1 MPRIVCADGDE
12 GYRALLGAPTLDAL
26 AAAGIAFSWHN
37 GQPTSEAEWRARL
50 GDADGLVL
58 LWSLPD
64 AVMLASPHL
73 RAISW
78 VGSGVGTFVNVPLA
92 SSRGVAV
99 CNTPDYGAN
108 AVAEHALGLML
119 ALARDTVAHDRA
131 MRAGEWPRESVRGF
145 ELAGKT
151 LGVVGLGGIGAR
163 VAALGAMLDMRVLV
177 WTRSPAPGRIAG
189 LAAEYVALEDLFE
202 RSDVVSLHL
211 AHRPATTELIGRAL
225 LGRMRP
231 SALLINTARAELLD
245 SAALLDALRSGSLA
259 GAALDVF
266 APEPLPPDDPLRQL
280 PNVILTPH
288 VGFRTPEAT
297 RRSIETAVQNLL
309 GYFTGRPQNVV
320 DVGELRQT

>member
-26 AAAGIAFSWHN
+26 AAAGIEFGWHN
-37 GQPTSEAEWRARL
+37 GQPKSEAEWRARL

-64 AVMLASPHL
+64 AVLLASPQL

-99 CNTPDYGAN
+99 CNTSDYGAN
-108 AVAEHALGLML
+108 AVAEHTLGLML
-119 ALARDTVAHDRA
+119 ALARDTVSHDRA

-177 WTRSPAPGRIAG
+177 WTRSPSPERVAG
-189 LAAEYVALEDLFE
+189 LAAEYVALEELFA

-211 AHRPATTELIGRAL
+211 AHTPATTELSGRDL
-225 LGRMRP
+225 LERMRP
-231 SALLINTARAELLD
+231 SAFLINTARAELID
-245 SAALLDALRSGSLA
+245 NAALLDALRSGSIA

-309 GYFTGRPQNVV
+309 GYFTEQPQNVV
-320 DVGELRQT
+320 NAAELRDR